1 MQKNYK
7 KKITLQDTANAAGM
21 EVESFR
27 KFFKKTI
34 RMSFTD
40 YLLELRLVVACKLLN
55 ESKLNIIEI
64 AEMSG
69 FNNLAN
75 FNRIFKAKKGLSPKE
90 YRNS

>member
-1 MQKNYK
+1 
-7 KKITLQDTANAAGM
+7 
-21 EVESFR
+21 
-27 KFFKKTI
+27 
-34 RMSFTD
+34 
-40 YLLELRLVVACKLLN
+40 LELRLVVACKLLN

-69 FNNLAN
+69 FTNLAN